1 MSKILIIFV
10 IALIFVFLVVLVPII
25 IDYYYKSFTPI
36 YINRELNKSIINSRN
51 VTPTNIYYINLEK
64 SANRRV
70 RFINHLDNTMTPI
83 RIDAVSP
90 KTLPTITKAFKCMTT
105 MKTED
110 ACIASHIK
118 AMYTA
123 YHKGEQWAIIAE
135 DDAMIVKNIDW
146 RRLIHSAPP
155 EWDVLQMHTCC
166 LSGLAS
172 KELRE
177 YILNDSILWV
187 HTKSVLPSTAL
198 YIISRQGMEKILSQ
212 LVVGYQQP
220 IWDNITKLDF
230 TSAEVNCQA
239 DLLLFDIVDRYL
251 CAYPLID
258 IHEDDST
265 ISWTHTNYNSYDCYR
280 L

>member
-1 MSKILIIFV
+1 MSKILIIFT
-10 IALIFVFLVVLVPII
+10 IALIFVFLIVIPKFIEH
-25 IDYYYKSFTPI
+25 YYKSFTPI
-36 YINRELNKSIINSRN
+36 YISSELNKSIINSHN
-51 VTPTNIYYINLEK
+51 ATPTNIYYINLER
-64 SANRRV
+64 SADRRT
-70 RFINHLDNTMTPI
+70 RFVNHLDNTMIPI

-90 KTLPTITKAFKCMTT
+90 KTLPVITRAFKCMTT
-105 MKTED
+105 IKTED

-118 AMYTA
+118 AIHTA

-146 RRLIHSAPP
+146 RQLIHSAPL

-166 LSGLAS
+166 LSGSVS
-172 KELRE
+172 KRVRE
-177 YILNDSILWV
+177 YILDDSILWL
-187 HTKSVLPSTAL
+187 HTKNVLPSTAL

-239 DLLLFDIVDRYL
+239 DLLLFDIVERYL
-251 CAYPLID
+251 CAYPLVD
-258 IHEDDST
+258 IYEDDST
-265 ISWTHTNYNSYDCYR
+265 ISWTHTNYNSYGCYR